1 MERLEQINL
10 YLAFYKHLLGSR
22 FLNAEAKDCTE
33 KVYEHRHSYIWFKKM
48 SISVCDGQSPLY
60 IRQRIKIKLL
70 IVDHNK
76 KWSNGGGGG
85 GNTFFGVINLAEGFQ
100 GEVTEQQYQA
110 DGGPDSAV
118 HGSSSPPA
126 LGRQQCQNPACP
138 GLCQPTSDISFAFH
152 VTHLASAAQEKAL
165 GPILPAGDRGSWDL
179 LVRWGPQFSICRR
192 NEMVRFFPSKLK
204 DMLGYS
210 WCQC

>member
-76 KWSNGGGGG
+76 KWSNGGGGKE
-85 GNTFFGVINLAEGFQ
+85 THFL
-100 GEVTEQQYQA
+100 
-110 DGGPDSAV
+110 
-118 HGSSSPPA
+118 GSLTWQKVSRVKLPSSNIK
-126 LGRQQCQNPACP
+126 QM
-138 GLCQPTSDISFAFH
+138 
-152 VTHLASAAQEKAL
+152 E
-165 GPILPAGDRGSWDL
+165 GPILPYTALLPHLPLADSSAKTLPALGSANPL
-179 LVRWGPQFSICRR
+179 LTSALL
-192 NEMVRFFPSKLK
+192 ST
-204 DMLGYS
+204 
-210 WCQC
+210 